1 MDKIVESCVKKS
13 KKERKKEKKE
23 KLKQVNLK
31 KAKKKKKKK
40 IGLENNRDSLGS
52 IENMGDANHCG

>member
-1 MDKIVESCVKKS
+1 MKTKTFNKGLQA
-13 KKERKKEKKE
+13 K
-23 KLKQVNLK
+23 
-31 KAKKKKKKK
+31 KKKKKKK